1 MLKFLWISAIVLV
14 ADQLSKVVA
23 DSSLIL
29 HSPVVVWPG
38 FFDFML
44 AYNEGA
50 AFSFLSDAGGWQRWF
65 FTLLALGVSIVI
77 VVWIKRLPPNE
88 KLTAVS
94 LSLILGGA
102 VGNLIDRVL
111 YGHVVDFLQVYF
123 GSYAFPAFNIA
134 DAAISVGAALLIIQA
149 LFTKPEE
156 TAPDA

>member
-38 FFDFML
+38 FFDLML

-88 KLTAVS
+88 KLTAIS